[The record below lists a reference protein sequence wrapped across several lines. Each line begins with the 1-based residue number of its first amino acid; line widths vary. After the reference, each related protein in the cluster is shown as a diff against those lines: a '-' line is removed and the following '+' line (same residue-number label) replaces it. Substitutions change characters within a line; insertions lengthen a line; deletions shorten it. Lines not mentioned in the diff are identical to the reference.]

1 MLPFP
6 ETIADFLILV
16 ELCKGLVV
24 NPCLLTLVVFK
35 GLRNPGQKGDH
46 DL

>member
-1 MLPFP
+1 MLCL
-6 ETIADFLILV
+6 ETVAGFSMLV

-35 GLRNPGQKGDH
+35 GLHNLR
-46 DL
+46 